1 MEEPGPFTGVVDVKI
16 VRPLSKSGRTF
27 IFGATIGLME
37 KTVTHLTELEAEA
50 GRFTASLAPRAVGA
64 TLVTLSGELG
74 AGKTAFTKAVASTL
88 GAEGVVTS
96 PTFVLE
102 KVYSLPSSSPFKR
115 LVHIDAY
122 RLQSGADLAPLGFE
136 ELMQDRGNLVMLEW
150 PEQVADALPE
160 PAVRISLAAL
170 PDGSRT
176 ISYA

>member
-1 MEEPGPFTGVVDVKI
+1 
-16 VRPLSKSGRTF
+16 
-27 IFGATIGLME
+27 ME
-37 KTVTHLTELEAEA
+37 KTVTHLAELEAEA
-50 GRFTASLAPRAVGA
+50 GRFTASLAPRAAGA

-74 AGKTAFTKAVASTL
+74 AGKTAFTKVVARTL
-88 GAEGVVTS
+88 GVADTVTS

-102 KVYSLPSSSPFKR
+102 KVYSLPSGLSFKR
-115 LVHIDAY
+115 LVHVDAY

-136 ELMQDRGNLVMLEW
+136 ELMRDRGNLVILEW
-150 PEQVADALPE
+150 PERVADALPE

>member
-1 MEEPGPFTGVVDVKI
+1 ME
-16 VRPLSKSGRTF
+16 RT
-27 IFGATIGLME
+27 ISDMAALQS
-37 KTVTHLTELEAEA
+37 EAE
-50 GRFTASLAPRAVGA
+50 RFVRTLSSKERQQRA

-74 AGKTAFTKAVASTL
+74 AGKTAFTKAVARAL
-88 GAEGVVTS
+88 GVEDTVTS

-102 KVYSLPSSSPFKR
+102 KMYSLPSDSPFKR

-160 PAVRISLAAL
+160 PAIRISLAAL
-170 PDGSRT
+170 PDGSHT